1 VSCGRPAPSSP
12 AGGPKFGKTSPEFLG
27 FRMESR
33 AFGQK
38 TTLSA
43 ANKSRSVIP
52 PGKSIGGPPLTQTLP
67 CKTKR
72 PANGDAR
79 KL

>member
-1 VSCGRPAPSSP
+1 
-12 AGGPKFGKTSPEFLG
+12 
-27 FRMESR
+27 MESR